1 MSDGHNHDE
10 APLWLK
16 VLEGTLAALSDALFV
31 LAGISNLDPVDGGG
45 RGDALNALLRHLR
58 LADPQ
63 PESLGAKAAAQS
75 DGRANNFH
83 KGDPERDIVG
93 WLDDPNRSGNLRVT
107 LVTASRGL
115 TFLRSGVLWPE
126 GDGTSFSSDVRLGSR
141 HRLVWL
147 DRSIQGGSDGGQR
160 IGCS

>member
-1 MSDGHNHDE
+1 MSGGHNHDE

-45 RGDALNALLRHLR
+45 RGDALNALLRHPR

-75 DGRANNFH
+75 DGGANNFH
-83 KGDPERDIVG
+83 
-93 WLDDPNRSGNLRVT
+93 
-107 LVTASRGL
+107 
-115 TFLRSGVLWPE
+115 
-126 GDGTSFSSDVRLGSR
+126 
-141 HRLVWL
+141 
-147 DRSIQGGSDGGQR
+147 
-160 IGCS
+160 